1 MKNKTTIYSNLLLND
16 IKNTIRYS
24 IGLNNK
30 SEKKIILNGNLEDYF
45 LYDNSTYFED
55 EFLEE
60 VIKLIVEVIK
70 KGIAF
75 AIILKTSDEL
85 GVVKGLEIY
94 KLDYIFRF
102 SGLKRVYFIQK
113 YSVINSKKIYHIKTY
128 KKSEV
133 IKISYKKLNINS
145 IKIKRILRKLQ
156 NFNFLEKSLD
166 LSKEKFLLPKELE
179 KNKEN
184 EIVKVLKLTKKI
196 GWNERE
202 SIYLTLPYKLYREVK
217 FYKFL
222 INIFN
227 RTIDI
232 INEEIKK
239 QKDINVTGNIKVNT
253 KDINKLNE
261 LINQVLSGN
270 CEYDELKKYL

>member
-30 SEKKIILNGNLEDYF
+30 SEKNIVLNGNLEEYF

-55 EFLEE
+55 DFLEE

-70 KGIAF
+70 KGRAF

-133 IKISYKKLNINS
+133 IKISYKRLNINS
-145 IKIKRILRKLQ
+145 IKIKRILRKLKK
-156 NFNFLEKSLD
+156 FNSLEKLLD
-166 LSKEKFLLPKELE
+166 LSKEKFLLPKELK

-184 EIVKVLKLTKKI
+184 EMVKVLKLTKKI

-270 CEYDELKKYL
+270 CECDELKKYL

>member
-30 SEKKIILNGNLEDYF
+30 SEKNIILNGNLEEYF

-55 EFLEE
+55 DFLEE

-70 KGIAF
+70 KGRAF

-133 IKISYKKLNINS
+133 IKISYKRLNINS
-145 IKIKRILRKLQ
+145 IKIKRILRKLKK
-156 NFNFLEKSLD
+156 FNSLEKLLD
-166 LSKEKFLLPKELE
+166 LSKEKFLLPKELK

-184 EIVKVLKLTKKI
+184 EMVKVLKLTKKI

-227 RTIDI
+227 RKIDI

-270 CEYDELKKYL
+270 CECDELKKYL

>member
-30 SEKKIILNGNLEDYF
+30 SEKNIILNGNLEEYF

-55 EFLEE
+55 DFLEE

-70 KGIAF
+70 KGRAF

-133 IKISYKKLNINS
+133 IKISYKRLNINS
-145 IKIKRILRKLQ
+145 IKIKRILRKLKK
-156 NFNFLEKSLD
+156 FNSLEKLLD
-166 LSKEKFLLPKELE
+166 LSKEKFLLPKELK

-184 EIVKVLKLTKKI
+184 EMVKVLKLTKKI

-253 KDINKLNE
+253 KDINKLNK

-270 CEYDELKKYL
+270 CECDELKKYL

>member
-30 SEKKIILNGNLEDYF
+30 SEKNIILNGNLEEYF

-55 EFLEE
+55 DFLEE

-70 KGIAF
+70 KGRAF

-133 IKISYKKLNINS
+133 IKISYKRLNINS
-145 IKIKRILRKLQ
+145 IKIKRILRKLKK
-156 NFNFLEKSLD
+156 FNSLEKLLD
-166 LSKEKFLLPKELE
+166 LSKEKFLLPKELK

-184 EIVKVLKLTKKI
+184 EMVKVLKLTKKI

-270 CEYDELKKYL
+270 CECDELKKYL

>member
-30 SEKKIILNGNLEDYF
+30 SEKNIILNGNLEEYF

-55 EFLEE
+55 DFLEE

-70 KGIAF
+70 KGRAF

-102 SGLKRVYFIQK
+102 SGIKRVYFIQK

-133 IKISYKKLNINS
+133 IKISYKRLNINS
-145 IKIKRILRKLQ
+145 IKIKRILRKLKK
-156 NFNFLEKSLD
+156 FNSLEKLLD
-166 LSKEKFLLPKELE
+166 LSKEKFLLPKELK

-184 EIVKVLKLTKKI
+184 EMVKVLKLTKKI

-270 CEYDELKKYL
+270 CECDELKKYL

>member
-30 SEKKIILNGNLEDYF
+30 SEKNIILNGNLEEYF

-55 EFLEE
+55 DFLEE

-70 KGIAF
+70 KGRAF

-133 IKISYKKLNINS
+133 INISYKRLNINS
-145 IKIKRILRKLQ
+145 IKIKRILRKLKK
-156 NFNFLEKSLD
+156 FNSLEKLLD
-166 LSKEKFLLPKELE
+166 LSKEKFLLPKELK

-184 EIVKVLKLTKKI
+184 EMVKVLKLTKKI

-270 CEYDELKKYL
+270 CECDELKKYL

>member
-1 MKNKTTIYSNLLLND
+1 MKNKTTIYSNMLLND

-30 SEKKIILNGNLEDYF
+30 SEKNIILNGNLKDYF
-45 LYDNSTYFED
+45 LYNDSTYFED

-70 KGIAF
+70 KGRAF

-133 IKISYKKLNINS
+133 IKISYKRLNINS
-145 IKIKRILRKLQ
+145 IKIKRILRKLKK
-156 NFNFLEKSLD
+156 FNSLEKLLD
-166 LSKEKFLLPKELE
+166 LSKEKFLLPKELK

-184 EIVKVLKLTKKI
+184 EMVKVLKLTKKI

-270 CEYDELKKYL
+270 CECDELKKYL